1 MPTDDRQFLT
11 TQITA
16 VEAQITAYQDAI
28 TALTVGGVAQYTL
41 DTGQSSQSVTKLNLT
56 ALNRAIDGLYNRRA
70 TLMTRLN
77 GCGVH
82 TMRPGW

>member
-1 MPTDDRQFLT
+1 MPTDDRQFFT
-11 TQITA
+11 AQITD
-16 VEAQITAYQDAI
+16 VEAQIAAYQAAI

-41 DTGQSSQSVTKLNLT
+41 DTGQSSQSVTKLNLSS
-56 ALNRAIDGLYNRRA
+56 LNKAVDGLYNRRA
-70 TLMTRLN
+70 TLSARLN